1 MNQGIGQESFSIFDT
16 YFEAM
21 TRHHGTNGTDRTT
34 GTDGK
39 SGHTSSRLEIV
50 GTDWTILREREVR
63 CISES
68 AMVELSFCF
77 EGCGQ
82 VEVSGGVHDLQ
93 EGSCSL
99 QLMRDFSASFRYEQ
113 GTRVKTLALGM
124 PVWLFNAYHSSVS
137 AAAASPFDRLLG
149 TGSFR
154 QFRCP
159 ILPVTRGLLQEL
171 EDCPYTG
178 AMKDMYLEA
187 KALELFAVYTNRF
200 LYEKDSQAPVSG
212 TLSRTDRQKIREAR
226 EEIIRRMD
234 APPSLLELS
243 RIVGINDYKLKL
255 GFKEL
260 YGTSVFA
267 YLREQRLHKAGELLR
282 KGDMSVSEAAAR
294 VGYMNFSHFAEAFRR
309 RFGVNPSVYRKEP
322 R

>member
-21 TRHHGTNGTDRTT
+21 TRHHGNNGTDRTT

-39 SGHTSSRLEIV
+39 SGYTSSRLEIV
-50 GTDWTILREREVR
+50 RTDWTIRREREVR

-82 VEVSGGVHDLQ
+82 VEVSGGAHDLQ
-93 EGSCSL
+93 AGTCSL

-113 GTRVKTLALGM
+113 GTRVRTLALGM

-137 AAAASPFDRLLG
+137 AAAAGPFDRLLG

-159 ILPVTRGLLQEL
+159 ILPATRGLLREL

-200 LYEKDSQAPVSG
+200 LYEKNSQAPVSG

-267 YLREQRLHKAGELLR
+267 YLREQRLHKACELLR
-282 KGDMSVSEAAAR
+282 TGDMSVSEAAAR